1 MQQGMLFDS
10 ELMQSRSFLSQA
22 ILLLAHQLDIEKLT
36 KAINEVLNSYE
47 IMRCSLVPVD
57 AQYQLARHSKV
68 KFPVITFDLKNDF
81 MSVEEIAYQQ
91 RSLSFKVHEV
101 PLIRVALIREAQD
114 KHHLIFTYPHY
125 LLCASSA
132 FKILNDIFR
141 YYDSGL
147 DIPTNYYQHFLDRF
161 NVYDKPQERAYW
173 EALLAP
179 YQSSILSKYT
189 DPANNEGL
197 FECSLLFPHKISE
210 QLKQTCRKY
219 VITPNLFFQSI
230 ISILLSKYCDQQ
242 QVCFGVIR
250 AFPSHIVVDSV
261 GLLINMLPVLVDV
274 GNLTHYGDI
283 YAQLKQQGKGLK
295 EYSLISLM
303 QLHKLA
309 RVKTGQPMFN
319 VVFDFKPKTLIE
331 TLKATNPFWK
341 NRDIYFNTE
350 TNHALLIEVVDTLQG
365 YSVRFNGL
373 RSWFSEHY
381 TQTLL
386 SYFETLVVDCLKG
399 EPPSLCGDTDQL
411 EYFSV
416 PEFMSHSLQRI
427 LRGNY
432 QTYADK
438 VAIIDNNKSYS
449 YKELGKLVLNLS
461 HCLTTTLSP
470 RELVPVYLDRGIES
484 VVSVLA
490 IINSGCVYVPLDPN
504 FPTQRIQLIL
514 ADLQAKVCLTS
525 EKYIEQ
531 LPKDHGLNTIIVDIE
546 SLFFQPLKTQEPIYY
561 QEDSLV
567 YVIFT
572 SGTTGQPKGAMNHHL
587 GVLNRLLWMQNQLNI
602 SSKDVI
608 LHKTPLSFDVSIWEL
623 FLPFLTGA
631 TMSIVAPKEH
641 INPHYLLERLK
652 QDSVTVLHFVPSMLA
667 VALPVLQ
674 QHDLKNL
681 RMIICSGEALPFFLQ
696 ERIANILPNLKL
708 YNLYGPSEAAIDVTY
723 YDASM
728 LRADKRVPIGK
739 AIANTKLYVLDRHL
753 KMMPRYAI
761 GELMIGQVAAGLGY
775 WSRPELT
782 TQSFIQDPFDERQQL
797 LYKTGDLVRLID
809 DNLIEYIGRRDN
821 QVKVNGMRIELDEI
835 NQLLCQYDGVD
846 RAYTTFYKNEHASER
861 FLLSYIT
868 GDAWIGKDISSLKG
882 YLAMYLP
889 KQLVPKIII
898 HVDTFF
904 VTHNGKIDTK
914 SLPEPRNPGDNSF
927 NTWRNIVDVGCL
939 KKLLSIVKSVL
950 KIEEQVNDSHSFVGL
965 GGDSLAAMSLAI
977 GIQEQF
983 KVIIDV
989 NFILASDSL
998 VHLANEITQAKPVS
1012 CDAQEFSDHL
1022 SIANLSLEQ
1031 QGVYFE
1037 QIKNHLSSHAYK
1049 MNAYFMIETEGFT
1062 KARIIEGVRDLLNN
1076 HRALRVRLIHTN
1088 EGVRQKYEE
1097 DDSVLLFVHQE
1108 IMSVE
1113 SILNEL
1119 SLISQEKTD
1128 LFSSPLCQLR
1138 LFSVDSGSY
1147 VLYVSLHHMVCDGI
1161 SIKILKEN
1169 LKRFF
1174 NNEEMLKE
1182 SMSYFDYV
1190 CRQELIISPSG
1201 NETVISEVKYRLL
1214 NVNFSPL
1221 PIDFLHT
1228 KTAHSK
1234 RIMLSIN
1241 EETLYLLKHQC
1252 QLLQCTP
1259 FVYFLACY
1267 AWTIYIFSG
1276 VEKFAIGVPV
1286 AARSLPGLQSTV
1298 GLFVNLVPCI
1308 IEINTKHTF
1317 RSFIHNIKFQLSETQ
1332 RHAHLPDVV
1341 MQSLANRDGAL
1352 QIIFNYSPDSLIESK
1367 DDMLEGISYNPL
1379 RTNLAK
1385 HPLKLELFTL
1395 DDSQCC
1401 YFEYADLFFSFETI
1415 ESLSTYFL
1423 GLLTNTLKQL
1433 ETRLDELEFE
1443 DKVVIQ

>member
-10 ELMQSRSFLSQA
+10 ELRQSRSFLSQA

-57 AQYQLARHSKV
+57 AQYRLACHPKV

-81 MSVEEIAYQQ
+81 ISVEEIAYQQ
-91 RSLSFKVHEV
+91 RSLSFKVNEI

-141 YYDSGL
+141 CYDSGI
-147 DIPTNYYQHFLDRF
+147 DIPTNHYQNFLDRF
-161 NVYDKPQERAYW
+161 NGYDKPQERTYW
-173 EALLAP
+173 EALLTR

-189 DPANNEGL
+189 DPRNNEGL
-197 FECSLLFPHKISE
+197 FECSLLFPHKISG
-210 QLKQTCRKY
+210 QIRQICRKY

-230 ISILLSKYCDQQ
+230 ISVLLSKFCDQQ

-250 AFPSHIVVDSV
+250 LFPSRIALDSV

-274 GNLTHYGDI
+274 GHLTNYVDI

-295 EYSLISLM
+295 EYGLISLM
-303 QLHKLA
+303 QLHKLT
-309 RVKTGQPMFN
+309 RVKTGHSMFN
-319 VVFDFKPKTLIE
+319 VVFDFKPQTLIE
-331 TLKATNPFWK
+331 TLKTTNPFWR

-373 RSWFSEHY
+373 RSWLSEQY

-386 SYFETLVVDCLKG
+386 NYFETLVVDCLEG
-399 EPPSLCGDTDQL
+399 EPPSLCGGSHYLD
-411 EYFSV
+411 YF
-416 PEFMSHSLQRI
+416 PATEFLSHSLQGM
-427 LRGNY
+427 LRGSY
-432 QTYADK
+432 QNHADK

-449 YKELGKLVLNLS
+449 YKELGILVFNLS
-461 HCLTTTLSP
+461 HCLTTMLSP
-470 RELVPVYLDRGIES
+470 GALVPVCLDRGIES

-504 FPTQRIQLIL
+504 FPKQRIQLIL
-514 ADLQAKVCLTS
+514 ADLQAKICLTS
-525 EKYIEQ
+525 ERYMER
-531 LPKDHGLNTIIVDIE
+531 LPDGHGLNTVIVDIE
-546 SLFFQPLKTQEPIYY
+546 SLLLESLKAHEPRCYHD
-561 QEDSLV
+561 DSLV
-567 YVIFT
+567 YIIFT
-572 SGTTGQPKGAMNHHL
+572 SGTTGQPKGAMNQHL

-602 SSKDVI
+602 SCDDVI

-623 FLPFLTGA
+623 LLPFITGA

-641 INPHYLLERLK
+641 VNPHYLLERLK
-652 QDSVTVLHFVPSMLA
+652 QDSVTTLHFVPSMLA
-667 VALPVLQ
+667 AALPIFQ
-674 QHDLKNL
+674 QEDLKSL
-681 RMIICSGEALPFFLQ
+681 RMIICSGEALPFYLQ
-696 ERIANILPNLKL
+696 EKILNILPSVKL

-723 YDASM
+723 YDATT

-782 TQSFIQDPFDERQQL
+782 TQSFIQDPFDEKMQL
-797 LYKTGDLVRLID
+797 LYKTGDLVRIID

-835 NQLLCQYDGVD
+835 NQLLCQYEGVEN
-846 RAYTTFYKNEHASER
+846 AYTTFSRNENATER

-868 GDAWIGKDISSLKG
+868 GDSWKEKNTSSLQE
-882 YLAMYLP
+882 YLARYLP
-889 KQLVPKIII
+889 RQLVPRIII

-904 VTHNGKIDTK
+904 VTQNGKIDTK
-914 SLPEPRNPGDNSF
+914 ALPEPNNIDEISSSSR
-927 NTWRNIVDVGCL
+927 RNIVDVVCL
-939 KKLLSIVKSVL
+939 EKLISIVKSVL
-950 KIEEQVNDSHSFVGL
+950 NIERQIDDSRSFVGL
-965 GGDSLAAMSLAI
+965 GGNSLAAMSLAI
-977 GIQEQF
+977 RIQEQF

-989 NFILASDSL
+989 NFILTSDSII
-998 VHLANEITQAKPVS
+998 HLANEIIQLKPVS
-1012 CDAQEFSDHL
+1012 CDAQESSGHL
-1022 SIANLSLEQ
+1022 SMSNLSFEQ
-1031 QGVYFE
+1031 QGVYFD
-1037 QIKNHLSSHAYK
+1037 QIKNHMSSHAYK
-1049 MNAYFMIETEGFT
+1049 MNAYFMITAKGFT
-1062 KARIIEGVRDLLNN
+1062 KARLIEGIRDLLNN
-1076 HRALRVRLIHTN
+1076 HPILRGRLIHTN

-1097 DDSVLLFVHQE
+1097 DDSALLFIHQE
-1108 IMSVE
+1108 MMSLE
-1113 SILNEL
+1113 SVLNEL
-1119 SLISQEKTD
+1119 SLISKEKTD

-1138 LFSVDSGSY
+1138 LFSVESESY
-1147 VLYVSLHHMVCDGI
+1147 VLYLSLHHMVCDGI

-1174 NNEEMLKE
+1174 NNQEMLKE
-1182 SMSYFDYV
+1182 SMSYFDYI
-1190 CRQELIISPSG
+1190 RQQESVISAGG
-1201 NETVISEVKYRLL
+1201 NETVISEVNYRLL
-1214 NVNFSPL
+1214 DVNFAPL
-1221 PIDFLHT
+1221 PIDFLGA
-1228 KTAHSK
+1228 KTVLSK
-1234 RIMLSIN
+1234 RMMLSIRQ
-1241 EETLYLLKHQC
+1241 ETLHLLKQQC

-1259 FVYFLACY
+1259 FVYFFACY
-1267 AWTIYIFSG
+1267 AWTIYVFSG

-1286 AARSLPGLQSTV
+1286 AGRSLPGIQSTV

-1308 IEINTKHTF
+1308 IEINTKSTF
-1317 RSFIHNIKFQLSETQ
+1317 RAFIQNIKFQFAEAQ
-1332 RHAHLPDVV
+1332 RYAHLPDVA
-1341 MQSLANRDGAL
+1341 MQSLANREGTL
-1352 QIIFNYSPDSLIESK
+1352 QIIFNYSPDSLIESR

-1401 YFEYADLFFSFETI
+1401 YFEYAELFFSFETI
-1415 ESLSTYFL
+1415 DSVATYFL
-1423 GLLTNTLKQL
+1423 GLLENTLKQL
-1433 ETRLDELEFE
+1433 ETKLDELEFE
-1443 DKVVIQ
+1443 DKVVMQ